1 MNKENTDSMSGSKL
15 DRPYYFSSSPWGFR
29 FMETADY
36 CRALKSLGLNRLC
49 FMLGPQDGFP
59 QAIKGG
65 SAQAGKYLELFAT
78 EGVEALEVAMSLDGT
93 ADDVKTIA
101 DVGAT
106 YLRICEVWAHT
117 EEEFARVSNR
127 LRELGRQAAE
137 FGLTVIVENHGG
149 LMATSNDCLR
159 LFEAIGMDNVKLN
172 YDAAN
177 FVHYGGED
185 ALTALKATRDII
197 GFTHLKNVSEN
208 GFQKGVFCRVKDGV
222 IDYRPIL
229 AELKT
234 FYSGCLCLEYEKPE
248 DVMEGTADDLAALK
262 KLKA

>member
-1 MNKENTDSMSGSKL
+1 MEHH
-15 DRPYYFSSSPWGFR
+15 YFSSSPWGFR
-29 FMETADY
+29 FLETADY
-36 CRALKSLGLNRLC
+36 CRALKSLGLNKLC

-59 QAIKGG
+59 QALKGG
-65 SAQAGKYLELFAT
+65 SAQAGKYRELFAA

-101 DVGAT
+101 AVGAT
-106 YLRICEVWAHT
+106 YLRICEIWPHT
-117 EEEFARVSNR
+117 EEEFARVTGR
-127 LRELGRQAAE
+127 LHELGRQAVE

-149 LMATSNDCLR
+149 LMATSADCLR
-159 LFEAIGMDNVKLN
+159 LFEAIGLDNVMLN

-185 ALTALKATRDII
+185 ALAALKATRGII

-208 GFQKGVFCRVKDGV
+208 GFQKGVFCRVREGV
-222 IDYRPIL
+222 IDYHAIL

-234 FYSGCLCLEYEKPE
+234 FYSGCLCLEYENPE
-248 DVMEGTADDLAALK
+248 DVLNGTADDLAALK
-262 KLKA
+262 ALA